1 MFAVVQRNPQF
12 RKLWFSQLV
21 SQAGDWLSRIAVLT
35 LIGQLAG
42 AQEALAVGGLY
53 SIELAI
59 RLLPTA
65 AFGPLAG
72 PVADRLPRR
81 MVMITADVLRA
92 GVVLGL
98 VLVREESDLWLLYTL
113 LLSQMSLAIFFN
125 SARSGAMPST
135 VPPNELHEANI
146 LSAATWSVMLA
157 LGTSLGA
164 FMLRVL
170 DIQQIFMID
179 AGTYCVS
186 AMFLLGLKLPPV
198 TQHAERFRLRDLILM
213 TDMRRAAQHVRSL
226 GILPVLLAKSFW
238 GAAGGYLVLISILG
252 STRFAGGG
260 EFGPTATS
268 AAGFATGMLYAARG
282 LGTGIGP
289 ILGRRFYGSTP
300 RPLVRQIV
308 GGFFVAALGYS
319 LVPFTPDLASA
330 CACVFLAH
338 MGGSSIWVASTTLL
352 QMHVH
357 NEFRGRVFAL
367 EFLGMTLSFTVGGLL
382 AGLYYDSSGDVDT
395 TLWGTS
401 IAVAILG
408 LLWRV
413 LARRID
419 FDRCK
424 PARPE

>member
-1 MFAVVQRNPQF
+1 
-12 RKLWFSQLV
+12 
-21 SQAGDWLSRIAVLT
+21 
-35 LIGQLAG
+35 
-42 AQEALAVGGLY
+42 
-53 SIELAI
+53 
-59 RLLPTA
+59 
-65 AFGPLAG
+65 
-72 PVADRLPRR
+72 
-81 MVMITADVLRA
+81 
-92 GVVLGL
+92 
-98 VLVREESDLWLLYTL
+98 
-113 LLSQMSLAIFFN
+113 
-125 SARSGAMPST
+125 
-135 VPPNELHEANI
+135 
-146 LSAATWSVMLA
+146 
-157 LGTSLGA
+157 
-164 FMLRVL
+164 
-170 DIQQIFMID
+170 
-179 AGTYCVS
+179 
-186 AMFLLGLKLPPV
+186 
-198 TQHAERFRLRDLILM
+198 
-213 TDMRRAAQHVRSL
+213 
-226 GILPVLLAKSFW
+226 
-238 GAAGGYLVLISILG
+238 
-252 STRFAGGG
+252 
-260 EFGPTATS
+260 
-268 AAGFATGMLYAARG
+268 
-282 LGTGIGP
+282 
-289 ILGRRFYGSTP
+289 
-300 RPLVRQIV
+300 VRQIV